1 VLEEKEIEESLEQLR
16 KEGYQS
22 EDELE
27 DYLTQDIIDFTS
39 FKTNHLEHKLK

>member
-1 VLEEKEIEESLEQLR
+1 VFEEKEIEESLEQLH

-27 DYLTQDIIDFTS
+27 DYLT
-39 FKTNHLEHKLK
+39 